1 MNTEQVVLRIFLST
15 ILGGIIGFEREIYK
29 HEAGLR
35 THILVSVGSTLI
47 MLTSL
52 YVFDIYKGANVDPSR
67 IAANV
72 VSGIGFICAG
82 TIIRYGMEIRGL
94 TTAATLWMTAA
105 VGLAVGCGFYIAA
118 ILATLVAIL
127 ALISLRSFEKRI
139 ISKKEK

>member
-1 MNTEQVVLRIFLST
+1 MNVEQVISRIFLAAL
-15 ILGGIIGFEREIYK
+15 LGGIVGFERELYR

-52 YVFDIYKGANVDPSR
+52 YVFDIYKMAGVDPTR

-118 ILATLVAIL
+118 ILATLVAII
-127 ALISLRSFEKRI
+127 ALIPLRTFEKKLI
-139 ISKKEK
+139 TKKEK